1 MLCMTTYCCQK
12 SNWLFDADF
21 TGEQYPDI
29 FRYYFTIVI
38 LAFELDRIIGEL
50 KSNGDD
56 NGIENVTQKVIWASS
71 NFIALIATL

>member
-1 MLCMTTYCCQK
+1 MLCMTTYCCQE

-21 TGEQYPDI
+21 TEQQYPDI
-29 FRYYFTIVI
+29 SVTIVI

-50 KSNGDD
+50 KTNDD
-56 NGIENVTQKVIWASS
+56 GNGIENVTQKVIWASS